1 MEEQKKEEPVLMNG
15 MKEIKPMQEEN
26 GKLLLFTT
34 KTCPNCVMA
43 KQFLNGIE
51 YEIVDAEEKVA
62 LVNEYGIMQAPT
74 LIELKDGAVNK
85 YVNASG
91 IKGFVEGLK

>member
-1 MEEQKKEEPVLMNG
+1 MPVGGQEENVHMNG
-15 MKEIKPMQEEN
+15 MTEVVPHKEN

-34 KTCPNCVMA
+34 KTCPNCRIAREILKGMA
-43 KQFLNGIE
+43 
-51 YEIVDAEEKVA
+51 YEVVDAEERID

-74 LIELKDGAVNK
+74 LIELKNGEVRK

-91 IKGFVEGLK
+91 IKGFVEGMGK

>member
-1 MEEQKKEEPVLMNG
+1 MNG
-15 MKEIKPMQEEN
+15 MTEVVPHKEN

-34 KTCPNCVMA
+34 KTCPNCRIAREILKGMA
-43 KQFLNGIE
+43 
-51 YEIVDAEEKVA
+51 YEVVDAEERID

-74 LIELKDGAVNK
+74 LIELKNGEVRK

-91 IKGFVEGLK
+91 IKGFVEGMGK

>member
-1 MEEQKKEEPVLMNG
+1 
-15 MKEIKPMQEEN
+15 MKRQAGDALFGAAVFQDPA

-34 KTCPNCVMA
+34 KTCPNCRIAREILKGMA
-43 KQFLNGIE
+43 
-51 YEIVDAEEKVA
+51 YEVVDAEERID

-74 LIELKDGAVNK
+74 LIELKNGEIRK

-91 IKGFVEGLK
+91 IKGFVEGMGK